1 MTITIDLPPDEEARL
16 QKRAARQGKDLNRFV
31 RDVVQQEAARES
43 YLDQPQEGQS
53 LAEALEGLI
62 GVLDSGKPYL
72 AENAEEEFGK
82 GLVEEYR
89 AQGLTLRD
97 RK

>member
-62 GVLDSGKPYL
+62 GVLNSSEKNGGKVSHV
-72 AENAEEEFGK
+72 AENTGEEFTNI
-82 GLVEEYR
+82 LVEKHK
-89 AQGLTLRD
+89 AGQS
-97 RK
+97 